1 MISGFFNL
9 FISEYCSSAHC
20 QNSGK
25 FKISDLSG
33 RNKKK
38 IN

>member
-1 MISGFFNL
+1 MISGFSNS
-9 FISEYCSSAHC
+9 FISEYCSSMQC

-25 FKISDLSG
+25 FQISDLSG

-38 IN
+38 D